1 MAEADTYVT
10 LTEAAELLGVHY
22 MTAYRYIRT
31 GRLAGTKDGQEWK
44 VAVRD
49 IEALQATAA
58 EVTDPTTATTRR
70 RRADYPARLYDRLL
84 QGDEPGSW
92 SVIENAL
99 TAGMVPEQV
108 YLTMLGPTLDT
119 IGRQWAVGEITI
131 AQEHQASAIVLRL
144 IGRLGPHFA
153 RRGRKRGTVLV
164 GAPPHDVHG
173 IPSALFSDLLRGRGF
188 EVVDLG
194 ADVPAESWASTAVG
208 IGRLIA
214 VGICATSPDNDRS
227 VAAAIAELRA
237 VTDAPIVLGGGAI
250 SSEAVA
256 LDLGASW
263 FTSSFEDATAR
274 VELIATTRA
283 A

>member
-1 MAEADTYVT
+1 MAEASMYVT

-31 GRLAGTKDGQEWK
+31 GRLAGVKDGQEWK
-44 VAVRD
+44 VARQD
-49 IEALQATAA
+49 IDALKQKTEEPA
-58 EVTDPTTATTRR
+58 EPASRR
-70 RRADYPARLYDRLL
+70 RRVDYPARLYERLL
-84 QGDEPGSW
+84 HADEAGSW
-92 SVIENAL
+92 AVIEAAL
-99 TAGMVPEQV
+99 ASGMDPEQV
-108 YLTMLGPTLDT
+108 YLAMLAPTLDT
-119 IGRQWAVGEITI
+119 IGRRWAVGEITI

-194 ADVPAESWASTAVG
+194 ADVPAESWASTAAG
-208 IGRLIA
+208 ITRLIA
-214 VGICATSPDNDRS
+214 VGICATSPDNEAS
-227 VAAAIAELRA
+227 VADAIAKLRA
-237 VTDAPIVLGGGAI
+237 ATDVPVVLGGGAI
-250 SSEAVA
+250 TSEDRA
-256 LDLGASW
+256 LGLGATW
-263 FTSSFEDATAR
+263 FSASFEDATAR
-274 VELIATTRA
+274 IELIASTRA